1 MIIYKHADLKDISSI
16 IQFLKENWSSNH
28 VLIQRPDIFS
38 HYYLPVSKIPN
49 YFLAFNDQGRI
60 VGTLGYIT
68 NKMFSDKV
76 EGNGAWLSMW
86 CVTPGLTEPVGFNL
100 LRILED
106 RLLVDFISTFG
117 AGLDTLPYYNK
128 LGYTTGAAEHWK
140 CNLDDCN
147 KLNNVCFVTDKL
159 SSEKIKKNS
168 IGKNK
173 EYLKNKFIE
182 TGFYKYLSF
191 NIFNDGEL
199 ITSIVGRVIEY
210 PAKKIRILR
219 IIDFTGD
226 IHGIVELAIYLANH
240 EKYEHINYVD
250 ILLGFIGKSE
260 SLSPVFSKSDS
271 DNYLPLYF
279 EPLITEYKQKYFV
292 YKSNSHKFRNNIIVT
307 GDCDQDRP
315 NQ

>member
-1 MIIYKHADLKDISSI
+1 MTIYKHADSKDISAI
-16 IQFLKENWSSNH
+16 IQFLKENWDGNH
-28 VLIQRPDIFS
+28 MVFKSPDIFA
-38 HYYLPVSKIPN
+38 HYYLPESKIPN
-49 YFLAFNDQGRI
+49 YFLAFNSQGKI
-60 VGTLGYIT
+60 IGTLGYIT
-68 NKMFSDKV
+68 NKMFSNKV

-86 CVTPGLTEPVGFNL
+86 CVAPGLTEPVGFNL

-147 KLNNVCFVTDKL
+147 RLDNSWFVTDEL

-168 IGKNK
+168 IGKDN

-182 TGFYKYLSF
+182 TGFYKYLTF
-191 NIFNDGEL
+191 NVFNDNEL
-199 ITSIVGRVIEY
+199 VTSIVGRVIEY
-210 PAKKIRILR
+210 STKKIKILR
-219 IIDFTGD
+219 IVDFTGD
-226 IHGIVELAIYLANH
+226 IHGVLELAIYLSNH
-240 EKYEHINYVD
+240 EKYKHINYVD
-250 ILLGFIGKSE
+250 ILLGFIGKNK
-260 SLSPVFSKSDS
+260 SLYPIFNKSDP
-271 DNYLPLYF
+271 DYYLPLYF
-279 EPLITEYKQKYFV
+279 EPLITQYKQKYFV
-292 YKSNSHKFRNNIIVT
+292 YKPNNHKFKNNLIVT